1 MLPTVASVL
10 GNRYTIEREIGVGGM
25 ATVYLADDAKYRRKV
40 AIKVLRPDLA
50 ASIGAERFL
59 REIDIA
65 AQLNHPHILPLY
77 DSGALDDVLFYVMPF
92 VRGETLRQRLLRER
106 RLSVADTIAITKQI
120 ASALEFAHAQGVL
133 HRDIKPENVLLH
145 EGVAMVADF
154 GIALPQQKKSDTRL
168 TDVGLSIGTP
178 DYMSP
183 EQAQGDQILTASSD
197 VYSLACVS
205 FEMLAGDPPHAAPT
219 PFAVI
224 AKRLTGHVPSLARL
238 RADIPA
244 DLAHAIGKA
253 LALDPQQR
261 WQSAEAFAK
270 AIASGEAPRAVQPSV
285 AVLPFLNMSADP
297 DNEYFADGVTE
308 DVITQL
314 SKLKALK
321 VTSRASVMRF
331 KGQSRDLREIAS
343 ALHTRTILDGSV
355 RRAGGRVRIVAQL
368 IDVEDDIHLWS
379 ETYDREL
386 TDIFAI
392 QSDVAL
398 HIASALH
405 AELSRDEK
413 SRIEKEGT
421 NDIEAYQL
429 YLLGRHRYL
438 RFTYEGMK
446 QGLEYYKRAVD
457 RDPEFAAAHVAL
469 SQAYAEFAETGGLPA
484 EEAYTAALAS
494 AQKALQL
501 DPQLGGAHCVMGY
514 VLFTAHFDWEGA
526 EREFKR
532 AIELSPSSA
541 EVYDLYGRM
550 CYAQRRFDE
559 AIALQQRAHELD
571 PLVNRN
577 DLATAY
583 LRAGRYLEALEYAHR
598 AIEADPHSA
607 RARATAGW
615 AYIKQG
621 KTTEGVAELERAV
634 TLSTGESA
642 WLSQLG
648 QAYGL
653 IGETAK
659 AREIAR
665 QLDVL
670 ATNGWVSPYHFAYVY
685 TGLGEYDRAMD
696 YLERAFDERSGAIHG
711 IKGSFLFTPLHGQ
724 PRFKALL
731 EKMDLA

>member
-10 GNRYTIEREIGVGGM
+10 GDRYTIEREIGAGGM
-25 ATVYLADDAKYRRKV
+25 ATVYLADDAKHHRKV
-40 AIKVLRPDLA
+40 AIKILRPDLA

-59 REIDIA
+59 REIEIA
-65 AQLNHPHILPLY
+65 AHLNHPHILPLY
-77 DSGALDDVLFYVMPF
+77 DSGAVDDVLFYVMPF

-106 RLSVADTIAITKQI
+106 RFSVADTIAITRQI
-120 ASALEFAHAQGVL
+120 ASALEFAHAQGVI
-133 HRDIKPENVLLH
+133 HRDIKPENILLH
-145 EGVAMVADF
+145 EGEAMVADF
-154 GIALPQQKKSDTRL
+154 GIALPKQATSNTRL

-183 EQAQGDQILTASSD
+183 EQAQGDQALTASSD
-197 VYSLACVS
+197 VYSLGCVA
-205 FEMLAGDPPHAAPT
+205 FEMLAGEPPHAAPT

-224 AKRLTGHVPSLARL
+224 AKRLSGQVPSLSRV

-244 DLAHAIGKA
+244 GVAHAITKS
-253 LALDPQQR
+253 LALETQHR
-261 WQSAEAFAK
+261 WLSAGAFAT
-270 AIASGEAPRAVQPSV
+270 ALGALEPPRPAQPSV

-308 DVITQL
+308 DVIAQL

-321 VTSRASVMRF
+321 VTSRSSVMRF
-331 KGQSRDLREIAS
+331 KSRSRDLREIAS
-343 ALHTRTILDGSV
+343 TLNTHTILDGSV
-355 RRAGGRVRIVAQL
+355 RRAGSRVRIVAQL
-368 IDVEDDIHLWS
+368 VDVEHDTHLWS

-413 SRIEKEGT
+413 VRIEKEGT
-421 NDIEAYQL
+421 SDIEAYQL
-429 YLLGRHRYL
+429 YLLGRHCYL
-438 RFTYEGMK
+438 RFTNEGMR

-457 RDPEFAAAHVAL
+457 RDAEFAMAHVAL
-469 SQAYAEFAETGGLPA
+469 AQAYAEFAETGGLPA
-484 EEAYTAALAS
+484 EEAYANALVS
-494 AQKALQL
+494 ARKALEL
-501 DPQLGGAHCVMGY
+501 DPQLGAAHCVMGY
-514 VLFTAHFDWEGA
+514 ILFTGHFEWENA
-526 EREFKR
+526 EGEFKR

-559 AIALQQRAHELD
+559 AIEMQERARELD

-583 LRAGRYLEALEYAHR
+583 LRAGRYIEALEYAHR
-598 AIEADPHSA
+598 AISVDPYSA

-615 AYIKQG
+615 AYLKQG
-621 KTTEGVAELERAV
+621 RITEGMAELEHAS
-634 TLSTGESA
+634 TLSTGESI
-642 WLSQLG
+642 WMSQLG
-648 QAYGL
+648 QAYGMT
-653 IGETAK
+653 GEPAK
-659 AREIAR
+659 AREVLR
-665 QLDVL
+665 QLYAL
-670 ATNGWVSPYHFAYVY
+670 AEQGWVSPYHFAYVY
-685 TGLGEYDRAMD
+685 TGLADYDRAMD
-696 YLERAFDERSGAIHG
+696 YLERAFDERSGPIHG
-711 IKGSFLFTPLHGQ
+711 IKGSFLFTALHEH

-731 EKMDLA
+731 TKMNLS